1 MNIKTLGDATGD
13 PVSCFS
19 DSSEVPASTDN
30 QLGPSNQSERCK
42 TCEEGNALAR
52 RHELWGT
59 GFKSGSNPGAGKK
72 KISHEIS
79 I

>member
-52 RHELWGT
+52 RHEL
-59 GFKSGSNPGAGKK
+59 
-72 KISHEIS
+72 
-79 I
+79 